1 MFQTRDK
8 SRHSWF
14 RRRRLKTPEKHKS
27 LTNAEF
33 TPSAGPQGRQ
43 VHTGCRATQSSHQ
56 EQARRRASRRRS
68 RAPKTMANAPAS
80 VTRVDELRGNVVWLE
95 CPHELPEGDW
105 DGPVYV
111 CLREPRHIQP
121 GHTSPFVIA
130 DSSRRPGWVSDIIS
144 RRYNPNESS
153 GPSSEDIAAG
163 LASVVIPYT
172 RLSHPAEYLSRE
184 LRDRPL
190 LLLLQFRFVRFR
202 TCFLLDG
209 GGSDTRRFVEVSQTV
224 FRVGQVVAY
233 RPCDRLSF
241 VTPSGVTPRLTSN
254 YMFVVTIRQPE
265 SNRPAH
271 VLLPAQSAWD
281 SLISRHE
288 YVVGWCH
295 GVPAG
300 TYPTHR
306 TARFRSRWDEFIVL
320 DTDDAELQR
329 LLRDAFVPSGSDT
342 TVDFGTSSIQL
353 ITELGRIISI
363 VPLEYARTYI
373 GPSRSTAQV
382 DETANSDSDSPDD
395 ILAV

>member
-1 MFQTRDK
+1 
-8 SRHSWF
+8 
-14 RRRRLKTPEKHKS
+14 
-27 LTNAEF
+27 
-33 TPSAGPQGRQ
+33 
-43 VHTGCRATQSSHQ
+43 
-56 EQARRRASRRRS
+56 
-68 RAPKTMANAPAS
+68 MANAPAS
-80 VTRVDELRGNVVWLE
+80 VTRADELRGNVVRLE

-105 DGPVYV
+105 DGPVYA

-121 GHTSPFVIA
+121 GHASPFVID
-130 DSSRRPGWVSDIIS
+130 DSSRRPGWVCDIVS
-144 RRYNPNESS
+144 RRYNPNEPS
-153 GPSSEDIAAG
+153 GPSSEDIVAG

-172 RLSHPAEYLSRE
+172 RLSHPAEDLSRE
-184 LRDRPL
+184 LRDRP
-190 LLLLQFRFVRFR
+190 LLLQFRFVRFR

-224 FRVGQVVAY
+224 FLVGQVVAY

-241 VTPSGVTPRLTSN
+241 VTPSGVTLRPTSN
-254 YMFVVTIRQPE
+254 YMCVVAIRQPE

-300 TYPTHR
+300 TYPTRR
-306 TARFRSRWDEFIVL
+306 TARFRSRWGEFIVP

-342 TVDFGTSSIQL
+342 TVDFGTPSIQL
-353 ITELGRIISI
+353 ITEFGRIIS
-363 VPLEYARTYI
+363 
-373 GPSRSTAQV
+373 
-382 DETANSDSDSPDD
+382 
-395 ILAV
+395 

>member
-1 MFQTRDK
+1 
-8 SRHSWF
+8 
-14 RRRRLKTPEKHKS
+14 
-27 LTNAEF
+27 
-33 TPSAGPQGRQ
+33 
-43 VHTGCRATQSSHQ
+43 
-56 EQARRRASRRRS
+56 
-68 RAPKTMANAPAS
+68 MANAPAS